1 MSKRIRFIVRV
12 KSSCSSL
19 ERASEQLSRLEGGG
33 GERGENEKRRGRR
46 RKERERREEG
56 RRKAEDGGERKEPI
70 SITFLLD
77 NVIVWPAMCHAPS
90 IPPSPPISSTWAL
103 PCFLQSW
110 RGSSSSEHSLQ
121 LLLPQLPH
129 PLHWHTV
136 HVEVVTQQCLRL
148 LPAMYTV
155 DTIHQWTV
163 KERPHTSANTLG
175 KAFMFQRRA
184 HLSHLTSHTSF
195 LHPW

>member
-1 MSKRIRFIVRV
+1 
-12 KSSCSSL
+12 
-19 ERASEQLSRLEGGG
+19 
-33 GERGENEKRRGRR
+33 
-46 RKERERREEG
+46 
-56 RRKAEDGGERKEPI
+56 
-70 SITFLLD
+70 
-77 NVIVWPAMCHAPS
+77 MCHPPS
-90 IPPSPPISSTWAL
+90 IPPSPPISSAWAL
-103 PCFLQSW
+103 PCFLQSR
-110 RGSSSSEHSLQ
+110 RGSSSGEHSLQ

-163 KERPHTSANTLG
+163 KERPHTSATTLG
-175 KAFMFQRRA
+175 KAFTFQRRA

-195 LHPW
+195 LHPWYPHPQATPRCYLAPMAGWLADWPVSFHTQIHPQSYMQVTFPKLFPQYQE